1 MRMRV
6 FSRNADFRDLRF
18 RLLARYPDTI
28 VLLHTHYNGYRASG
42 GDRILQGA
50 HVVDAHRTK

>member
-6 FSRNADFRDLRF
+6 LSRNADFRDLRF

-42 GDRILQGA
+42 
-50 HVVDAHRTK
+50 